1 MTLETET
8 PRSLAV
14 NAGSAKARRIRAALE
29 ELREKRDSC
38 GLHKLTF
45 APNAHKLTDEQRDQ
59 MEADLQY
66 HFRLWWDTWIK
77 PQLNAIE
84 AELPND
90 SDQRT
95 GRADDR

>member
-1 MTLETET
+1 MKTEHSRTL
-8 PRSLAV
+8 AG
-14 NAGSAKARRIRAALE
+14 AMGSAKDCRIRAALE

-77 PQLNAIE
+77 PQLNAID
-84 AELPND
+84 AELPNIKG
-90 SDQRT
+90 S
-95 GRADDR
+95 RA